1 MATPRARAVATWTG
15 LILLAAIAALTA
27 WRPWLGG
34 GLIIGVVGGAATFL
48 ALLRAMLWLDDQG
61 KLPAAPLAV
70 GAVAA
75 SVTIVAAPAALG
87 LLLLG
92 RAAAI
97 TAGGVSAVLVLGFF
111 GRIELGRQL
120 DRRRLSQLDRALA
133 ADADLA
139 AALAAVP
146 PHFLF
151 VVVGRLA
158 DHGRWAELLAYLAR
172 NPGRPFQAR
181 YVVDW
186 QLAAHLALGDVAAAA
201 AVFAAAP
208 PADTPA
214 EHALAA
220 LQEARLAIARGDAAA
235 VLPTLAAPADP
246 DLATELVSAR
256 AAIHVDALV
265 ATGDDAGARA
275 ALAALRTRY
284 GRAYVAQLGKRA
296 RPCSALARA
305 VADDDDAA

>member
-1 MATPRARAVATWTG
+1 MAAPPTRAVATWTG
-15 LILLAAIAALTA
+15 LILLATVAGLTA

-34 GLIIGVVGGAATFL
+34 GLIIGVIGGAATFM
-48 ALLRAMLWLDDQG
+48 ALLRTMLWLDDQG

-75 SVTIVAAPAALG
+75 SVTVVAAPAVLG

-92 RAAAI
+92 RGGAI
-97 TAGGVSAVLVLGFF
+97 SAGGTSAVLVLGFF

-120 DRRRLSQLDRALA
+120 DRRRLRQLDRALA
-133 ADADLA
+133 TDAGLA

-158 DHGRWAELLAYLAR
+158 DHGRWAELLAYLER

-201 AVFAAAP
+201 AAVAAAP
-208 PADTPA
+208 PAETPV
-214 EHALAA
+214 EHALAE
-220 LQEARLAIARGDAAA
+220 LQEARLAIARGDAAT
-235 VLPTLAAPADP
+235 VLPTLAAPPAA
-246 DLATELVSAR
+246 DLATDLVSAR

-275 ALAALRTRY
+275 ALTALRTRY

-305 VADDDDAA
+305 VADDDA